1 MHYPVDAARPH
12 RSVVRAGLV
21 QLQVRFIRV
30 RSCSLLYARSTV
42 RHHLS
47 IAAVQ
52 IKAKKHVEALSRLD
66 LSLLMCH
73 TFTVLKHVGL
83 VGEYSEL
90 GVSMF
95 GETHHLQQDDKN
107 RNFLSMLLTMKR
119 GKPGAYCACITCML
133 TCFSASSRSI
143 STQEAV
149 PAWQEAMEET
159 VLAGR
164 VVTKEAVSQ
173 MWVQLRRDI
182 AADAARAIA
191 LVRAFNSHHC

>member
-1 MHYPVDAARPH
+1 M
-12 RSVVRAGLV
+12 
-21 QLQVRFIRV
+21 
-30 RSCSLLYARSTV
+30 
-42 RHHLS
+42 RHHLC
-47 IAAVQ
+47 IAAEQ
-52 IKAKKHVEALSRLD
+52 IQAKKHVEALSRLD

-119 GKPGAYCACITCML
+119 GKPGAYCGCLTCML

-149 PAWQEAMEET
+149 PAWQEAMKQT

-164 VVTKEAVSQ
+164 VVTKEAVSK

-191 LVRAFNSHHC
+191 LVSAFNSHHC